1 MKKKLLIKL
10 LIMNFFST
18 TIIAQE
24 SKFLGKIEY
33 IQETKL
39 QSGEYNSKV
48 NGESYSIFNSDSYS
62 FSNKQGSLDYDK
74 IAEKTVKSLPKEY
87 AMDSFEIAKFKKQ
100 QIQKLKQQI
109 KPTNSQTNIDYSN
122 HVSLKSRSV
131 GDDKYCVV
139 DTLLKINW
147 ELKED
152 TMTIDG
158 LVCQKARGFFVSK
171 FYTVWFAPSIP
182 FSAGPL
188 NMHGL
193 PGLIILAT
201 SEDEKIRY
209 RMKSINYPLQSPIM
223 QKNCQ
228 GEKQVTNAEFMRIQ
242 GETRKNMQNQIDER
256 KKELE
261 VQKNN

>member
-1 MKKKLLIKL
+1 MKKKLLIL
-10 LIMNFFST
+10 LFILNLFTS
-18 TIIAQE
+18 IVLAQE
-24 SKFLGKIEY
+24 TKYLGKIEY
-33 IQETKL
+33 VKETKL
-39 QSGEYNSKV
+39 QSGEYNSNQ

-62 FSNKQGSLDYDK
+62 FSNNQGSLDYDK
-74 IAEKTVKSLPKEY
+74 IAEKTVRNMPKEY
-87 AMDSFEIAKFKKQ
+87 GIDSFEIAKLKKQ
-100 QIQKLKQQI
+100 LKERMKQETKTI
-109 KPTNSQTNIDYSN
+109 NSQTCIYYSN
-122 HVSLKSRSV
+122 HVASKSRSV
-131 GDDKYCVV
+131 GDDKFCVV
-139 DTLLKINW
+139 DSLPKINW

-158 LVCQKARGFFVSK
+158 LVCQKARGYFVNK

-209 RMKSINYPLQSPIM
+209 RMKSINYPLQNPII

-228 GEKQVTNAEFMRIQ
+228 GEKQVTNTEFIKIQ
-242 GETRKNMQNQIDER
+242 GERRNLNKEKFEEMKN
-256 KKELE
+256 
-261 VQKNN
+261 KNGKN

>member
-1 MKKKLLIKL
+1 MKFLI
-10 LIMNFFST
+10 
-18 TIIAQE
+18 TIILLAINIATFSQ
-24 SKFLGKIEY
+24 SQIFIGKIEY
-33 IQETKL
+33 VKENKL
-39 QSGEYNSKV
+39 QSGEYNSNK
-48 NGESYSIFNSDSYS
+48 NGESYSLFNSSSYC
-62 FSNKQGSLDYDK
+62 FTNAQGSIDYNK
-74 IAEKTVKSLPKEY
+74 IVDRAANTIPKEY
-87 AMDSFEIAKFKKQ
+87 AIDSFEMAKFKKQ

-109 KPTNSQTNIDYSN
+109 KPNNSQTNIDYSN

-139 DTLLKINW
+139 DTLPKINW

-158 LVCQKARGFFVSK
+158 LVCQKARGFFVNK

-209 RMKSINYPLQSPIM
+209 RMKSINYPLQIPIM
-223 QKNCQ
+223 QKNCK
-228 GEKQVTNAEFMRIQ
+228 GEKQVTTTEFMSIQ
-242 GETRKNMQNQIDER
+242 GESRKNIQNQIDER

-261 VQKNN
+261 AQKNN